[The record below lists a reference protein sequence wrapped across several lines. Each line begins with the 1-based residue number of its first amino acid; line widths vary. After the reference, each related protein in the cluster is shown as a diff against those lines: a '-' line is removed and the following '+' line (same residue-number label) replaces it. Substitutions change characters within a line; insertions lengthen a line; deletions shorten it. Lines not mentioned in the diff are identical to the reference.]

1 MSVVVGHTSPAPST
15 PPPPVAP
22 TGRARARA
30 WARVGVVMATLVFS
44 VTLAALLSYLPRA
57 DALLGA
63 HWTYPAVLFGLLL
76 VPVLLY
82 RGTWGEDRRTP
93 RLLVGTVVALSSG
106 PSGLR
111 VLLRDVPGTLRAVVF
126 GLLVLALARP
136 VDTLR
141 PEATEESG
149 IDLVLC
155 LDLSGSM
162 QAVMDNLPPDLAP
175 LMSRT
180 APGVPPRRVD
190 AAKAVIR
197 DFISRRKTDRIGV
210 VVFGK
215 DAYVLA
221 PPTLDYQLLDVL
233 VSKMELG
240 LIDQNATAIGDA
252 LGAAVARL
260 RKSSAKSKAVI
271 LLTDGD
277 NNAGR
282 IAPTYAAELA
292 TKISTKVYTI
302 QIGDGKKS
310 RVYTGHSL
318 LGEPQFV
325 ETQYPVNPELLQ
337 KLASQTGGHAYVAT
351 DASALQASFHDVL
364 DKLEKSRFEGSVARF
379 EELFPLV
386 LLPAALLL
394 AIEALLRA
402 LVLRRF
408 P

>member
-1 MSVVVGHTSPAPST
+1 MSTVVGHTVPPPST
-15 PPPPVAP
+15 RTRDISASN
-22 TGRARARA
+22 RARHRTFV
-30 WARVGVVMATLVFS
+30 RILVVSATLLLS
-44 VTLAALLSYLPRA
+44 LGLAALLAYLPRA

-63 HWTYPAVLFGLLL
+63 TWSYPAVLLGLLL

-82 RGTWGEDRRTP
+82 LGTWGQDRRTP
-93 RLLVGTVVALSSG
+93 RLLVGTVSAMQSG

-136 VDTLR
+136 LDTLR
-141 PEATEESG
+141 PSTTEESG
-149 IDLVLC
+149 IDLVLA

-162 QAVMDNLPPDLAP
+162 QAVMDKLPADLVP
-175 LMSRT
+175 LVGRSS
-180 APGVPPRRVD
+180 PGVPPRRVD

-233 VSKMELG
+233 VSRMDLG
-240 LIDQNATAIGDA
+240 LIDQSATAIGDA
-252 LGAAVARL
+252 VGAAVARL
-260 RKSSAKSKAVI
+260 RKSSAKSKAII

-282 IAPTYAAELA
+282 IAPAYAADLA
-292 TKISTKVYTI
+292 TKLSAKVYTI
-302 QIGDGKKS
+302 QIGDGGKS
-310 RVYTGHSL
+310 RVYNGHSL

-325 ETQYPVNPELLQ
+325 EAQYPVNPELLE
-337 KLASQTGGHAYVAT
+337 KLSSQTGGHSYVAT
-351 DASALQASFHDVL
+351 DASALRASFHDVL
-364 DKLEKSRFEGSVARF
+364 DKLEKSRFEGTVARF
-379 EELFPLV
+379 DELFPLV